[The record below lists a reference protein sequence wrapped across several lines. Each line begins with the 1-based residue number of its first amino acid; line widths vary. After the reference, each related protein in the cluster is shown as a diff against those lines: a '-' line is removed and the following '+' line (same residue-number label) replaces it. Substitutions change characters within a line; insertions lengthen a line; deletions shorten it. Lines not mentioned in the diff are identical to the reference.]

1 MTPLSHG
8 HIITLEPVV
17 IMPHLKGVF
26 CIYSVEEIRAKK
38 KELKLTTADIANSTE
53 LPVSTVSK
61 IMTGETKNPSYIT
74 IEKIDDFIRKEEFRA
89 RVDAYL
95 KVLKKY
101 MEEHPDEIV
110 DQYKFFYD
118 YVEEHPLHEERPVK
132 NRDVSLLWPWKDLP
146 FVSDLAL
153 ADKRGM
159 TIDDLRNMEESRYIE
174 LIDGCIIHNESPRI
188 EHHNIVRSIGKQIDK
203 YIDANNGSCIMYDT
217 GVGVIFKDNEYN
229 YFIPDIVVVCNK
241 DIIDSEG
248 ILGGPDWVIEITSPS
263 TRAIDYKTK
272 MHKYMYAGVREYW
285 IVDLEKEKVAVHFNG
300 EPMMV
305 YIYGIDEEI
314 PVRIYDEKLKIR
326 IEVLS

>member
-1 MTPLSHG
+1 M
-8 HIITLEPVV
+8 
-17 IMPHLKGVF
+17 
-26 CIYSVEEIRAKK
+26 YSIEEIRAKK

-118 YVEEHPLHEERPVK
+118 YVEEHPLHEDRPVK
-132 NRDVSLLWPWKDLP
+132 NRDVSVLWPWKDLP

-159 TIDDLRNMEESRYIE
+159 TIDDLRNMEESRFTE
-174 LIDGCIIHNESPRI
+174 LIDGSIVCNAPIAKHQILAQ
-188 EHHNIVRSIGKQIDK
+188 NIGRQIDK
-203 YIDANNGSCIMYDT
+203 FIEANHGQCTMFN
-217 GVGVIFKDNEYN
+217 VGMSVRFKDNEYN

-285 IVDLEKEKVAVHFNG
+285 IVDLEKEKVVVHFNG